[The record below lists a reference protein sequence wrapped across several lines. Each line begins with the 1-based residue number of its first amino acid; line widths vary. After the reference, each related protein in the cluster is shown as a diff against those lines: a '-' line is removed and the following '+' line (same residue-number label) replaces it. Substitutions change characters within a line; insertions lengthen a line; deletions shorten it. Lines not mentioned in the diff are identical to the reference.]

1 MNIAKKF
8 FFLTDVQIIN
18 TMYKKNTD
26 SSTLTGTTTETIMGS
41 LLIPGSALQI
51 TDILRI
57 RGIATKAG
65 TAGSITMRGYFNTSE
80 SLVGATALFVA
91 TGGTTILWHPAGREV
106 VFKDSL
112 AAQEVF
118 PVGAAVNFDTA
129 NQATAIS
136 SLTQNFAINQY
147 LIITLQL
154 GNGGDAAILRNF
166 YVEVLR

>member
-1 MNIAKKF
+1 MNTVKKIWW
-8 FFLTDVQIIN
+8 LTDVQIIN
-18 TMYKKNTD
+18 IMYKENTN
-26 SSTLTGTTTETIMGS
+26 SSTLTGTTNETIMGS
-41 LLIPGSALQI
+41 LLIPGNALQT

-57 RGIATKAG
+57 RGVATKAG

-112 AAQEVF
+112 SAQEVF
-118 PVGAAVNFDTA
+118 PAGAAANSDTA
-129 NQATAIS
+129 NQQTAIT
-136 SLTQNFAINQY
+136 SLTQDFAVGQY

-154 GNGGDAAILRNF
+154 GNGGDSTILRNF
-166 YVEVLR
+166 YIEVLR